1 MVIRLRSNLT
11 SGCLCLITSLFLWWV
26 IPDQISLVNNN
37 AFIDARFVPKILA
50 SVIGLCGLILVVQSY
65 LSGDRHLEFNLT
77 TEFRALR
84 YVVMIIAFAYLLPVI
99 GFIPAS
105 LLLGLIT
112 LVLSGCRERRYYLI
126 VTALVLFLYAV
137 FSFVL
142 QIRLP

>member
-1 MVIRLRSNLT
+1 MVIKLPSNLT
-11 SGCLCLITSLFLWWV
+11 SGCLCLVTAVFLWLV
-26 IPDQISLVNNN
+26 IPEQISLINNN

-50 SVIGLCGLILVVQSY
+50 AVIGLCGMILVAQSRM
-65 LSGDRHLEFNLT
+65 SGDRYLRFDLA
-77 TEFRALR
+77 TELRALR
-84 YVVMIIAFAYLLPVI
+84 YVVVVIAFAYLLPVI

-112 LVLSGCRERRYYLI
+112 LLLSGCRKRNYYLI
-126 VTALVLFLYAV
+126 VIGLVFFLYAV